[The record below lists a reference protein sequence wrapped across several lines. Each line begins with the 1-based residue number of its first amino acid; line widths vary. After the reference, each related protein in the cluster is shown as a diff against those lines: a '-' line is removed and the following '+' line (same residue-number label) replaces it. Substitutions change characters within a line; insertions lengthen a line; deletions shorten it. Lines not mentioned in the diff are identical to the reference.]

1 MKTMNQ
7 GGFKMKRYLACFS
20 RWMLLSLILLGV
32 LASPARAALPVYS
45 IGTIP
50 SQEVRQGSTLSFQIQ
65 SPRNSGT
72 PVYSYSLEPGVALQG
87 AINLDAASGLFT
99 YKPAAADKFQF
110 RVTFSSVITASPP
123 DSQTVSI
130 APLSDLPPETE
141 IIASSH
147 AMPDPAST
155 DYLQVTQSQ
164 NSGQK
169 LFNTLQRTTWNIEI
183 SGKTVVFE
191 ENNLDHGGL
200 YTRFNNRPDVEN
212 ISIYAET
219 LIIRSPLKLPGA
231 NVNIYVR
238 HLRFE
243 DTAQAA
249 SLDTTPLPYSIRAD
263 QAMDGAPG
271 QNAGKVTLHIQDF
284 FSQPGVFVRI
294 IANGA
299 TGQDAGEGRAGA
311 PKPDLSVSP
320 PNAGNWG
327 PGPYS
332 MRWGSGVGRV
342 VLDWP
347 FFHQQW
353 GWVLD
358 QNGQPWPQNPTPYPG
373 VIYVQCAPC
382 GQYSAG
388 QQIWP
393 ADGEDATP
401 PGTPGLGGAG
411 GVVSSNLLGVA
422 SFAQM
427 SGGSSGNPGSAQPGG
442 PPQNPVFS
450 AWLRTIDGT
459 RCQQDFFNFQVI
471 ATHQSVSGKSAPAV
485 VAAQPKGPDGSFV
498 LVADPSTLS
507 WLHPYLLRHV
517 LDHAK
522 DTYRLG
528 NLTDSKTILA
538 DYSGLLS
545 QFTVFPDSYAA
556 DFSQMQNEMTGLLHR
571 LASNLDYFGHTAG
584 WVPLLSLQATMT
596 AFSDE
601 VAHAVPILFLA
612 RWLQAVADKNS
623 ADVTAMQEMMNQLS
637 GDASAAAGN
646 INAAQQGLPALQAE
660 AAAIN
665 AELQN
670 IEVMLQQRET
680 ELLLQAENDV
690 EAQKQVPFWKKAL
703 RVIGTVAETVPAF
716 QPALGTIGAGL
727 NFVANFDVSQPLQ
740 SLQNAPDLTLL
751 FKDDT
756 WVASET
762 NFNNF
767 LKTVDFRSFSSAKD
781 FAKELGDAYKGHQ
794 QLISQTIQQLQTTQI
809 SNADVQKEFAQLK
822 AQDSR
827 FNDLVQRVSDFQTRK
842 QLFAQS
848 VANTLQEIAQQQTT
862 INKDLLSIGSL
873 FQNVNSTVAQFDH
886 GMMGYVMDID
896 RRTREHLM
904 QYQYYMAKAYE
915 YYMLQPYPGDLNI
928 QSLIDEILTVMNID
942 GYAALSNQADQAAIK
957 AVYLDSVRNIVSSA
971 LTQLQTRP
979 PERSLPFFFR
989 LTDEQLLQLNNTGQL
1004 VLDLVPLIQ
1013 GLSNEDDRHL
1023 ADLTVTNLTV
1033 GPCAATG
1040 PVARLRL
1047 LMIHQG
1053 ESTERLN
1060 GHAYTFHFGNG
1071 PDDQPISWGG
1081 IFELPNGPWAQ
1092 ETLSVAGL
1100 SLLQSFLNISDPLD
1114 PRQAALS
1121 FFARPGADA
1130 VIKILLT
1137 EDPADLNCRITSL
1150 EMSATVDFFRSSTS
1164 QASLTV
1170 KANDAILPYIK
1181 LDHPDLTGR
1190 ADGIGTFTRAY
1201 PLGEKVTLEAE
1212 PNYGSLIF
1220 KEWRDNSGNLLGT
1233 STTLNSTLALS
1244 STVQPIYTLTL
1255 SGRVVDGSNQPLSN
1269 VAVNLAGSQS
1279 ASTITGADG
1288 GYRFDG
1294 LLPGSYTLIAS
1305 AKGLSFTPAIASFT
1319 GISSTENVV
1328 FVAQP
1333 AACSFSIAPGG
1344 QAFDSS
1350 GGSGS
1355 ITVTTAPDCSWT
1367 ATSPDPAITITGGN
1381 SGRGSGTVSYS
1392 VAVNSSALPRITVLS
1407 VAGQTFTVT
1416 QSPAGS
1422 SALSLSASNLPFP
1435 SALAG
1440 TTGGSQSVTLLN
1452 SSKAIINVIS
1462 IVLSGADSSSFAI
1475 SGTSHCEPVI
1485 LSGQGCA
1492 ITVTFAPGTI
1502 GAKNA
1507 AVLINDD
1514 AAGNPQMISLSGSG
1528 AGYSIAVQSSASV
1541 ASGQT
1546 IHLPLA
1552 ITASAGY
1559 SNQASISCSGLPA
1572 GAVCTAIP
1580 QQVVVDPNVPVSA
1593 TVTITAAGA
1602 SAATVNSPS
1611 RPVPLPL
1618 TPAILACLM
1627 TPLAWF
1633 CLTQRKSGRVRLL
1646 AVQVGMITFLL
1657 LLSSCGGQPSSPPSR
1672 ATGAPQGT
1680 YDLVIKA
1687 TANDF
1692 EAKAIVKVTLQ

>member
-1 MKTMNQ
+1 
-7 GGFKMKRYLACFS
+7 MKRYWACFS
-20 RWMLLSLILLGV
+20 GWILWLSIMLGV
-32 LASPARAALPVYS
+32 LAPVAKAELPVYS

-123 DSQTVSI
+123 DSQTISITPVS
-130 APLSDLPPETE
+130 SLPPETD
-141 IIASSH
+141 IITSSH

-155 DYLQVTQSQ
+155 DYLEVTQSQ

-169 LFNTLQRTTWNIEI
+169 LFNTVPRTTWNIEI

-191 ENNLDHGGL
+191 ENDLNHGGL
-200 YTRFNNRPDVEN
+200 YTRFNNRPDMEN
-212 ISIYAET
+212 MSIYAET
-219 LIIRSPLKLPGA
+219 LIFRSPLKLPGT
-231 NVNIYVR
+231 NVNIYAR

-243 DTAQAA
+243 DTAKQA
-249 SLDTTPLPYSIRAD
+249 SLDTTPIAYSVRAN
-263 QAMDGAPG
+263 QAVDGAAG
-271 QNAGKVTLHIQDF
+271 QNAGNVTLHLQDF
-284 FSQPGVFVRI
+284 FSQPGVSIRI

-299 TGQDAGEGRAGA
+299 AGQDAGEGRAGA
-311 PKPDLSVSP
+311 PHPDLSVSP

-327 PGPYS
+327 PGPYT
-332 MRWGSGVGRV
+332 MRWGAGVGRV

-347 FFHQQW
+347 FFRQQW

-358 QNGQPWPQNPTPYPG
+358 PNGQPWPQNPTPYPS

-393 ADGEDATP
+393 ADGEDATS
-401 PGTPGLGGAG
+401 PGTPGIGGAG
-411 GVVSSNLLGVA
+411 GVVSSNLPSVA
-422 SFAQM
+422 VLAQM
-427 SGGSSGNPGSAQPGG
+427 SGGLSGNPGSAQPGG

-471 ATHQSVSGKSAPAV
+471 ATHQSLAGKSAPAV
-485 VAAQPKGPDGSFV
+485 FAAQPKGPDGSFSQA
-498 LVADPSTLS
+498 ADTSTVS

-517 LDHAK
+517 LHYAQ

-528 NLTDSKTILA
+528 NLPDAQTMLA
-538 DYSGLLS
+538 DYASILS
-545 QFTVFPDSYAA
+545 QFSVFPDSYAA
-556 DFSQMQNEMTGLLHR
+556 DFTQGQNEMTGLLHR
-571 LASNLDYFGHTAG
+571 LASNMDYFGHTAG
-584 WVPLLSLQATMT
+584 WVPLLSLQSTMT
-596 AFSDE
+596 AFSNE
-601 VAHAVPILFLA
+601 VEHAAAILFLA
-612 RWLQAVADKNS
+612 RWLQAAADKNS
-623 ADVTAMQEMMNQLS
+623 ADITAMQELMNQLS
-637 GDASAAAGN
+637 NDAGAAASN
-646 INAAQQGLPALQAE
+646 VSADQQGLPALQAE

-680 ELLLQAENDV
+680 ELLLEAENDV
-690 EAQKQVPFWKKAL
+690 EAQKKVPFWKKAL

-727 NFVANFDVSQPLQ
+727 NFVTNFDTSQPLQ
-740 SLQNAPDLTLL
+740 SLQNAPDLTSL
-751 FKDDT
+751 FNNDT

-767 LKTVDFRSFSSAKD
+767 LKTVDFRSFSNAGS

-809 SNADVQKEFAQLK
+809 SDADVQKEFAQLK

-827 FNDLVQRVSDFQTRK
+827 FNDLVQKVADLQTRK

-848 VANTLQEIAQQQTT
+848 VTNTLQEIANQEAT

-873 FQNVNSTVAQFDH
+873 FQNVNGTVAQFDH
-886 GMMGYVMDID
+886 GMLGYVMDID
-896 RRTREHLM
+896 RRTRERLL

-915 YYMLQPYPGDLNI
+915 YYMLQPYPGDLNV
-928 QSLIDEILTVMNID
+928 QSLIDEILTVMNAD

-957 AVYLDSVRNIVSSA
+957 AVYLDSVRSIISSA
-971 LTQLQTRP
+971 LTQLQTQP

-989 LTDEQLLQLNNTGQL
+989 LTDEQLQELNDTGQL
-1004 VLDLVPLIQ
+1004 ILELGPLIQ

-1023 ADLTVTNLTV
+1023 ADLTVTNITV
-1033 GPCAATG
+1033 GPCAAAG

-1071 PDDQPISWGG
+1071 PNDQPFTWGG
-1081 IFELPNGPWAQ
+1081 IFDAPNGPWSP
-1092 ETLSVAGL
+1092 ETLSISGL
-1100 SLLQSFLNISDPLD
+1100 SLLQSFLGISDPLD
-1114 PRQAALS
+1114 PRQAALT

-1130 VIKILLT
+1130 VIKIALT
-1137 EDPADLNCRITSL
+1137 EDPANLNCRITSL
-1150 EMSATVDFFRSSTS
+1150 QMSATVDFFRSSAS
-1164 QASLTV
+1164 QPGLTV
-1170 KANDAILPYIK
+1170 KASDGILPYIK

-1190 ADGIGTFTRAY
+1190 GDGIGTFTRAY

-1212 PNYGSLIF
+1212 PNYGSLVF
-1220 KEWRDNSGNLLGT
+1220 REWRDNTGTSLGT
-1233 STTLNSTLALS
+1233 STTLSSTLTSS
-1244 STVQPIYTLTL
+1244 STVQPVYTLTL
-1255 SGRVVDGSNQPLSN
+1255 SGQVVDGNNKGLPN
-1269 VAVNLAGSQS
+1269 VTVSLGGLQS
-1279 ASTITGADG
+1279 ASAVSGADG
-1288 GYRFDG
+1288 GYRFDR
-1294 LLPGSYTLIAS
+1294 LLPGSYTLTPS
-1305 AKGLSFTPAIASFT
+1305 AKGLSFNPAVASFT
-1319 GISSTENVV
+1319 GIASSENLI
-1328 FVAQP
+1328 FVSQP
-1333 AACSFSIAPGG
+1333 ATCSFSIAPGA
-1344 QAFDSS
+1344 QSFDSN

-1355 ITVTTAPDCSWT
+1355 ITVTTQPNCSWT
-1367 ATSPDPAITITGGN
+1367 ATSPDPAVTITAGN
-1381 SGRGSGTVSYS
+1381 PGLGSGTVSYS

-1416 QSPAGS
+1416 QSAAGTSSLTLSDSNLAFPATIAGS
-1422 SALSLSASNLPFP
+1422 
-1435 SALAG
+1435 
-1440 TTGGSQSVTLLN
+1440 TGGSQPVTLFN
-1452 SSKAIINVIS
+1452 SSKTIINVIS
-1462 IVLSGADSSSFAI
+1462 IVLSGADSGSFAI

-1485 LSGQGCA
+1485 LPGQSCD
-1492 ITVTFAPGTI
+1492 ITVTFMPGSI
-1502 GAKNA
+1502 GPKSA

-1514 AAGNPQMISLSGSG
+1514 AAGSPQTISLSGPGS
-1528 AGYSIAVQSSASV
+1528 GYSISVQSTATA

-1546 IHLPLA
+1546 IRLPLT

-1572 GAVCTAIP
+1572 GAVCTATP
-1580 QQVVVDPNVPVSA
+1580 QQVAVDPNAPASA
-1593 TVTITAAGA
+1593 TVTITTAGA
-1602 SAATVNSPS
+1602 SAAAAHPPF
-1611 RPVPLPL
+1611 RPVPLSL

-1627 TPLAWF
+1627 TIPLAWF
-1633 CLTQRKSGRVRLL
+1633 CLSQRKSGRLRL
-1646 AVQVGMITFLL
+1646 AAIPAGMIALLL
-1657 LLSSCGGQPSSPPSR
+1657 LLSSCGGSGGPPSR
-1672 ATGAPQGT
+1672 VPGTPQGT
-1680 YDLVIKA
+1680 YDVVIKA
-1687 TANDF
+1687 TASDF